1 MTTDT
6 KVADLPAKWRAWAKR
21 IRGIT
26 AGSDLAADIMEGS
39 AEDLEAALA
48 RQEADKTLGQ
58 VLRELYESAAKGF
71 HILETCGP
79 DGKYWKVSQF
89 RSMADLHAYDDAW
102 TRAMIA
108 VRDAAPPAAQ
118 AVDLS
123 DDFSE
128 SKDWR
133 ESDYN
138 GRIDWLKAM
147 HASQRAEIVRL
158 QNDVE
163 ILRAL
168 IDQQA
173 SKGGA

>member
-48 RQEADKTLGQ
+48 RQEADKP
-58 VLRELYESAAKGF
+58 AA
-71 HILETCGP
+71 
-79 DGKYWKVSQF
+79 Q
-89 RSMADLHAYDDAW
+89 ADAPS
-102 TRAMIA
+102 
-108 VRDAAPPAAQ
+108 DAAIETLALEYGIRKSDEHWGVRYYTDKGSDLFRFAGALLARYGSAQADAQ
-118 AVDLS
+118 AVDLP

-133 ESDYN
+133 ESNYS
-138 GRIDWLKAM
+138 GRVDWLKAM

-168 IDQQA
+168 VDQQA
-173 SKGGA
+173 GKGGA